1 MVVYLRAPQVMVAC
15 DRHAKN
21 GKAACERKGVALER
35 YARADRKA
43 VPRDPVSIEP
53 APPARRAIEAVSH

>member
-1 MVVYLRAPQVMVAC
+1 MVAC